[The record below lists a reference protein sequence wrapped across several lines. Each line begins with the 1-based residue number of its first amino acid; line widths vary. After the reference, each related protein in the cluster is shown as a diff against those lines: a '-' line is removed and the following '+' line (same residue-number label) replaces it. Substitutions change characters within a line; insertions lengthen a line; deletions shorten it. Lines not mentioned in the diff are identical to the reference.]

1 MVVDLAVTLAGT
13 SVHLLPLSLDH
24 VDDLVAAA
32 TEDRSTYAYA
42 PVPADGDTMST
53 VVASALAARDR
64 GEQVPFVTW
73 SVAEGR
79 VVGSTRFLR
88 LERWDWSQTAR
99 AGLPPE
105 GNPPLGQR
113 DVLPDRCDIGA
124 TWLASSAQRTSVN
137 TEAKLLMLAHAFE
150 VWKVHAVGIQTDVR
164 NERSRRAIE
173 RLGLHLDGVLRV
185 EQPAV
190 DGSLRDTARYSLVA
204 AEWPAAREHLR
215 ARLTAGGTGS
225 SGSSVAGT

>member
-1 MVVDLAVTLAGT
+1 VGPTVTLAGT

-42 PVPADGDTMST
+42 PVPDGRDAMAA
-53 VVASALAARDR
+53 VVADALAARDR
-64 GEQVPFVTW
+64 GEQVPFATW

-88 LERWDWSQTAR
+88 IERWDWSRSAR
-99 AGLPPE
+99 AGRSAV
-105 GNPPLGQR
+105 GDPPLGQR
-113 DVLPDRCDIGA
+113 TELPDRCDIGA
-124 TWLASSAQRTSVN
+124 TWLAGSAQRTSVN
-137 TEAKLLMLAHAFE
+137 TEAKLLMLAYAFE

-164 NERSRRAIE
+164 NVRSRRAIE
-173 RLGLHLDGVLRV
+173 RLDFRLDGVLRV

-190 DGSLRDTARYSLVA
+190 DGSLRDTARYSMTA
-204 AEWPAAREHLR
+204 AEWPGARERLR
-215 ARLTAGGTGS
+215 ARLAAGATGVV
-225 SGSSVAGT
+225 GPRT